1 VPGSAVKAE
10 LPAAPPAPPAGS
22 GAARA
27 RAGARARGWAGR
39 FGVLLFLVAMI
50 VAFSVALPDRFATA
64 GNFRSMVESQ
74 AVLLLLALAATVPL
88 RAGDFDLSI
97 AAMMTATGAMGA
109 RILQD
114 GGSLAVVLLLAVAMG
129 VLVGLVNGF
138 FVVKIGVDSF
148 ITTLGSLTALTGLTF
163 AIARSEV
170 IFGFDGG
177 VVALAR
183 TDVLGLPLAV
193 WYGWLLV
200 LVAWYV
206 YERTPVGRYLLFV
219 GGGRDVARLAG
230 LKVDRIRMGA
240 FVASSTLAALAG
252 IVLIGDLGA
261 FDPSIGP
268 SYLLQPF
275 AAAFLGAA
283 TLYVG
288 RFNAFG
294 TLIGLYLLIV
304 GITGLQL
311 LGAETWVSDVF
322 NGVAL
327 ILAVTVARVIG
338 GRGGQAEART

>member
-1 VPGSAVKAE
+1 MADGAVKVGSPVAAP
-10 LPAAPPAPPAGS
+10 PAAPPAGS
-22 GAARA
+22 ARV
-27 RAGARARGWAGR
+27 REPRGARARTWAGR
-39 FGVLLFLVAMI
+39 LGVLLFLVAMI
-50 VAFSVALPDRFATA
+50 
-64 GNFRSMVESQ
+64 ESQ
-74 AVLLLLALAATVPL
+74 AVLLLLAIAATVPL

-97 AAMMTATGAMGA
+97 ASMMTASAAMGA
-109 RILQD
+109 TILQD
-114 GGSLAVVLLLAVAMG
+114 GGSLLVVLLLAVVMG
-129 VLVGLVNGF
+129 FAVGLINGF
-138 FVVKIGVDSF
+138 FVVRIGVDSF
-148 ITTLGSLTALTGLTF
+148 VTTLGSLTALTGVTF
-163 AIARSEV
+163 AISNSEV

-177 VVALAR
+177 VVSLAR
-183 TDVLGLPLAV
+183 TELLGLPMSV
-193 WYGWLLV
+193 WYGWILV

-206 YERTPVGRYLLFV
+206 YERTPLGRYLLFV

-240 FVASSTLAALAG
+240 FVASSTIAALAG
-252 IVLIGDLGA
+252 VVLIGDLGA
-261 FDPSIGP
+261 FDPSVGP

-283 TLYVG
+283 ALYVG

-338 GRGGQAEART
+338 GRGGQAARA